1 MCRQLAHS
9 KLDLKF
15 SFSTT
20 SARLE
25 EPWQVTTWQSRKE
38 ICLPWYH
45 IFAIYLLFFIVINY
59 KQNNGGNKLKKIN
72 YFLLGFVLLT
82 TYANAQSVSD
92 MFNSIKSFP
101 NEKEVL
107 AQLKSNKPF
116 EAQLKALNDNIEKY
130 EKAFEKANGEAN
142 EEELNNMK
150 ELGVDEN
157 TTQEDMLSKMNI
169 SQSDLSA
176 LENMDDNNPA
186 KIALA
191 MKMMQNY
198 NNSDFMKKVTQ
209 QNMAKVNRMN
219 GLPENFRGGELTDE
233 QSSEMEKRSELMQ
246 KVSEYKIELMTQIR
260 PVFDQLVGSVENFNS
275 DYEDDEKIM
284 NKISNLEQD
293 KTDYNNRAAT
303 LAAINKY
310 NRESHALY
318 CELAAKKIS
327 KRMELI
333 KNGFNKLKSYQKKL
347 EEMDKAFVQFNKN
360 MNNKMENINEARE
373 MLIEFS
379 KLYKASLEDDVPMP
393 LKQYKTWKEY
403 EELLA
408 Y

>member
-1 MCRQLAHS
+1 MG
-9 KLDLKF
+9 KL
-15 SFSTT
+15 SFAKKNKLLLLYYSYIVL
-20 SARLE
+20 SYKHRSLE
-25 EPWQVTTWQSRKE
+25 V
-38 ICLPWYH
+38 
-45 IFAIYLLFFIVINY
+45 
-59 KQNNGGNKLKKIN
+59 NKLKKIN
-72 YFLLGFVLLT
+72 YYILGFVLLT
-82 TYANAQSVSD
+82 TNANAQSVSD
-92 MFNSIKSFP
+92 MFNSISAFP

-116 EAQLKALNDNIEKY
+116 EAQLKALNANIEKY
-130 EKAFEKANGEAN
+130 EKNIEKANGEVS
-142 EEELNNMK
+142 EEELNNLK

-157 TTQEDMLSKMNI
+157 TTKEAMLSKMNI
-169 SQSDLSA
+169 SQSDVSA

-198 NNSDFMKKVTQ
+198 KNSDFMNKVTQ

-219 GLPENFRGGELTDE
+219 GLPEDFKGGELTDE
-233 QSSEMEKRSELMQ
+233 QSAEMDRRSELIE
-246 KVSEYKIELMTQIR
+246 KVSEYKLELMTQIK
-260 PVFDQLVGSVENFNS
+260 PVFDQLVGSVESFNS
-275 DYEDDEKIM
+275 DYEDDEKIQ

-293 KTDYNNRAAT
+293 KTDYNDHTAT
-303 LAAINKY
+303 LAAVNKY
-310 NRESHALY
+310 NRELHDLY
-318 CELAAKKIS
+318 CELAAKKIN

-360 MNNKMENINEARE
+360 MNNKMENINEART
-373 MLIEFS
+373 MLVEFS

-403 EELLA
+403 QELSNA